1 MTPLLT
7 TRWGWAA
14 ERAAR
19 RRRQRRVRA
28 RLAAEFVTLLIL
40 TQILWRYCNAH

>member
-7 TRWGWAA
+7 TRWNWAA

-19 RRRQRRVRA
+19 RRRQRRARA
-28 RLAAEFVTLLIL
+28 RLAVEFATLLIL
-40 TQILWRYCNAH
+40 TQILWRYFNVR